1 MGGRGGGSGKGGGA
15 GGGARSTV
23 SEYAPGWDLDNFQK
37 VVTQE
42 IHDKNKINLKIR
54 KENIDDDIKKLKG
67 NIEELS
73 QGTKEDIKHISSYQR
88 TIDRLQK
95 IKKQI
100 EYGESFF

>member
-1 MGGRGGGSGKGGGA
+1 MGGRGGGSGRGGGG

-23 SEYAPGWDLDNFQK
+23 TEYAPGWDIDNLQK

-42 IHDKNKINLKIR
+42 IHDKNIVHLRIR
-54 KENIDDDIKKLKG
+54 KENIDDDIVKLKG

-73 QGTKEDIKHISSYQR
+73 QGTKEDIKHIASYQR
-88 TIDRLQK
+88 TIDSLQK